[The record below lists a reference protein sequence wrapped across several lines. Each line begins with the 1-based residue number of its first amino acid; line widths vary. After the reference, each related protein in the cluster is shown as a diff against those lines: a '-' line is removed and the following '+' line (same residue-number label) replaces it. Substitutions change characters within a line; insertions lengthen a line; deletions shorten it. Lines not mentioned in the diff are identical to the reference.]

1 MIPRQNPAP
10 NIFASRSRQ
19 DGLQVG
25 KRNGFGFSAPQP
37 GEGEDRVEPENNTEA
52 VTHASPC
59 RGVTEMLN

>member
-10 NIFASRSRQ
+10 NVFASGSRQ

-25 KRNGFGFSAPQP
+25 KYNGVGFSAPQP
-37 GEGEDRVEPENNTEA
+37 GEGEDRVEPENNGA